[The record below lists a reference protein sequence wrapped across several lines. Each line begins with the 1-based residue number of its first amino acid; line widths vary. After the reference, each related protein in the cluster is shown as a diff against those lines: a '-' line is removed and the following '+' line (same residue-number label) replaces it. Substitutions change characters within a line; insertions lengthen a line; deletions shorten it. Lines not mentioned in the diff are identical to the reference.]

1 MHIHVYPLAKN
12 NQSNV
17 QVQSS
22 DVEVVVVAIVK
33 VQVPAVIPTPTKDML
48 LLAVDSWLLTEKVG
62 VSEWL
67 TCSHV
72 ITFLVQPYSDFA
84 VSLPRRNLYFGS
96 VSDYKFTCVCACV
109 CVCVYWTLQVNI
121 VMNDND
127 LEFNSQPLMGLQMGE
142 YYGFSLLAVDLNGD
156 KWVGHTPYTVYLN
169 TTVM

>member
-96 VSDYKFTCVCACV
+96 VSDYKFTCVCMCV
-109 CVCVYWTLQVNI
+109 CVCVL
-121 VMNDND
+121 
-127 LEFNSQPLMGLQMGE
+127 NSTGE
-142 YYGFSLLAVDLNGD
+142 YSHEWQWSGIHLSTSHGFANGRILWLLIVSC
-156 KWVGHTPYTVYLN
+156 WP
-169 TTVM
+169 